1 MLARDLPGWELA
13 DSINTQRPAI
23 TRSWQLSGTPS
34 TKPPCR
40 IGGALSVSLFP
51 SPGIVEAAALTGR
64 IATIALDD
72 AHFPDIHIWDGGV
85 LQVELTTPALGATTF
100 LLPHNPAELIRAG
113 WLMMGVQEG

>member
-1 MLARDLPGWELA
+1 MPDRWRAE
-13 DSINTQRPAI
+13 
-23 TRSWQLSGTPS
+23 
-34 TKPPCR
+34 
-40 IGGALSVSLFP
+40 SVSLFP